1 MSEDARPTIYPFL
14 RYEDAPAA
22 LDWLERVFGFRK
34 TMEVPGP
41 NGTIAHAQMSFGTG
55 VIMLGSARAG
65 TSGHEPDDA
74 LAARHGIYVAVD
86 DADAHC
92 ECAKAAGAQLTREL
106 EDTDYGSREYSAR
119 DLEGYH
125 WSFGTYR
132 PGLDEA

>member
-1 MSEDARPTIYPFL
+1 MSDDSRPTIYPFL
-14 RYEDAPAA
+14 RYDDAPAA
-22 LDWLERVFGFRK
+22 LDWLERAYGFRK

-41 NGTIAHAQMSFGTG
+41 DGTIAHAQMSFGTG
-55 VIMLGSARAG
+55 MIMLGSSRAPA
-65 TSGHEPDDA
+65 SAQEPEAA

-86 DADAHC
+86 DADAHY
-92 ECAKAAGAQLTREL
+92 ARARAAGAEITREL

-132 PGLDEA
+132 PGPTE

>member
-1 MSEDARPTIYPFL
+1 MPEDSKPTIYPFL
-14 RYEDAPAA
+14 RYDDAPAA
-22 LDWLERVFGFRK
+22 LDWLEQAFGFSR

-41 NGTIAHAQMSFGTG
+41 DGAVAHAQMSFGTG
-55 VIMLGSARAG
+55 VIMLGSSRGATA
-65 TSGHEPDDA
+65 TEEPDDA
-74 LAARHGIYVAVD
+74 LAARHGIYVTVD

-92 ECAKAAGAQLTREL
+92 QRAKAAGAVITREL

-132 PGLDEA
+132 PAASE

>member
-1 MSEDARPTIYPFL
+1 MPDDARPTIYPFL
-14 RYEDAPAA
+14 RYDDAPAA
-22 LDWLERVFGFRK
+22 LDWLEQAFGFSK

-41 NGTIAHAQMSFGTG
+41 NGTISHAQMSFGTG
-55 VIMLGSARAG
+55 VIMLGSSRGG
-65 TSGHEPDDA
+65 TAVQEPDDA

-92 ECAKAAGAQLTREL
+92 ERAKAAGAVITREL

-119 DLEGYH
+119 DPEGYH

-132 PGLDEA
+132 PAAFE

>member
-14 RYEDAPAA
+14 RYDDARAA
-22 LDWLERVFGFRK
+22 LEWLERAFGFRK

-41 NGTIAHAQMSFGTG
+41 GGTIAHAQMSFGTG
-55 VIMLGSARAG
+55 MVMLGSARAPVNAQ
-65 TSGHEPDDA
+65 EPEDA
-74 LAARHGIYVAVD
+74 LDARHGIYVAVD
-86 DADAHC
+86 DADAHY
-92 ECAKAAGAQLTREL
+92 ARARAAGAEIAREL

-132 PGLDEA
+132 PGPAE

>member
-1 MSEDARPTIYPFL
+1 MSGDARPTIYPFL
-14 RYEDAPAA
+14 RYDDAPAA
-22 LDWLERVFGFRK
+22 LDWLERAFGFRR

-55 VIMLGSARAG
+55 VIMLGSARVEAAVE
-65 TSGHEPDDA
+65 EPEDV
-74 LAARHGIYVAVD
+74 LAARHGIYVAVE

-92 ECAKAAGAQLTREL
+92 ERARAAGVEITREP

-119 DLEGYH
+119 DPEGYH

-132 PGLDEA
+132 PGPE

>member
-1 MSEDARPTIYPFL
+1 MPDDARPTIYPFL
-14 RYEDAPAA
+14 RYDDAPAA
-22 LDWLERVFGFRK
+22 LDWLEQAFGFSK

-41 NGTIAHAQMSFGTG
+41 NGTISHAQMSFGTG
-55 VIMLGSARAG
+55 VIMLGSSRGG
-65 TSGHEPDDA
+65 TAAQEPDDA

-92 ECAKAAGAQLTREL
+92 ERAKAAGAVITREL

-119 DLEGYH
+119 DPEGYH

-132 PGLDEA
+132 PAPFE